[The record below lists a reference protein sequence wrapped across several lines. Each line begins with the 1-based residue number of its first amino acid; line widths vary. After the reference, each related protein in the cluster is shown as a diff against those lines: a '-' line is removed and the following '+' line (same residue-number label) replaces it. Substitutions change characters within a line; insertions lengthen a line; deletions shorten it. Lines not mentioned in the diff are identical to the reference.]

1 MKGHGSKFNRKMEQA
16 IAALLAHRT
25 VEEAARAAGIGHNTL
40 IRWMKLPVFNAAY
53 REARRAGVSQ
63 AIARVQ
69 LACMPAATT
78 IMKLMA
84 DPKESGTVRLR
95 AALCLL
101 QTANTI
107 DLEEMEA
114 RLVELER
121 SMKVPPPICS

>member
-40 IRWMKLPVFNAAY
+40 LRWMKRPEFKAAY
-53 REARRAGVSQ
+53 REARRAAVSQ
-63 AIARVQ
+63 AVARVQ

-78 IMKLMA
+78 IIKLMA

-95 AALCLL
+95 AAICLL
-101 QTANTI
+101 QIANTI
-107 DLEEMEA
+107 DLEDMEA

-121 SMKVPPPICS
+121 SMKISHPGFS

>member
-1 MKGHGSKFNRKMEQA
+1 MKGHGSKFSRKMEQA

-40 IRWMKLPVFNAAY
+40 LRWMKRPEFKAAY
-53 REARRAGVSQ
+53 RDARRAGVSQ

-69 LACMPAATT
+69 LTCGPAATT

-95 AALCLL
+95 AAMCLF
-101 QTANTI
+101 QIANAI
-107 DLEEMEA
+107 DLEDMEA
-114 RLVELER
+114 RLIELER
-121 SMKVPPPICS
+121 SLKISHPGFS